1 MHRRQGS
8 NVMEPEN
15 FVVLVDFLRRHVAA
29 HNLAEY
35 AVVHCVAGC
44 VESVAPGKADAAAG
58 RVVSGASQL
67 RSVASQPRIS
77 FATLFRR
84 GPTSLR
90 AARAP
95 RARLPGPCRSVPAI
109 PGNGTRD
116 PRS

>member
-44 VESVAPGKADAAAG
+44 VESVAPGKSDAAAG
-58 RVVSGASQL
+58 RVVSG
-67 RSVASQPRIS
+67 ASQPRIS

-116 PRS
+116 PR